1 MVLGKKGR
9 PGNALGIA
17 AAGCRN
23 TQWPILKN
31 LIQKI
36 VSFRDPKW
44 KKQQNSAKVNQ
55 KVTDAFF
62 TSLLTFLTTEALE
75 NFIDFG
81 KLFGSGLYLFNF
93 RMEFSISDHCVTV
106 GIALSACALF
116 ARFSSVAKPDAL
128 LRQAFLRSYYTSQSH
143 NGLISFLKSHY

>member
-36 VSFRDPKW
+36 VSFTDEMKN
-44 KKQQNSAKVNQ
+44 KQAVKVNQ
-55 KVTDAFF
+55 KVAFALF
-62 TSLLTFLTTEALE
+62 TSFLAFLTT
-75 NFIDFG
+75 
-81 KLFGSGLYLFNF
+81 
-93 RMEFSISDHCVTV
+93 
-106 GIALSACALF
+106 
-116 ARFSSVAKPDAL
+116 
-128 LRQAFLRSYYTSQSH
+128 
-143 NGLISFLKSHY
+143 

>member
-36 VSFRDPKW
+36 VSFRDPKM
-44 KKQQNSAKVNQ
+44 KKTQKTTKVNQ
-55 KVTDAFF
+55 KVTYAFL
-62 TSLLTFLTTEALE
+62 TSFLTFLTTETLE
-75 NFIDFG
+75 NFINFWQIFWV
-81 KLFGSGLYLFNF
+81 LVYIFNF

-143 NGLISFLKSHY
+143 NGLISFLKSH